1 MKLTGIKLR
10 RGLPA
15 LRRPKL
21 SRGRL
26 ILLCAAAA
34 LAIACAALGF
44 AYSGTAGELL
54 SQQAAERYQGEA
66 EQRFAQASAFFPL
79 SSEKGISDIYTFRS
93 AMDGKLLD
101 VSLEAAEG
109 APPLWFDAYSGSG
122 ELAVTGNKGSA
133 TVPALGLG
141 GQWFSFHPLELRSGG
156 YFTEDELM
164 HDRVILDEKLAW
176 QLFGSYDLA
185 GLTVTIGGK
194 PFVIA
199 GVVALEEDGASSKA
213 LGEQVGRIFLHFD
226 ALQQLTGG
234 DGSSGIDCYELV
246 CAEPISGFTLGLLT
260 ESFQGAETVQNS
272 GRFRLAATLGTLRH
286 FGSRSMQTAG
296 VALPYWENAARLV
309 ENDLAFLLLAIVLTA
324 LLPLGLLVFNAVRL
338 VRRGW
343 LALRWEVGP
352 RLWERAADRVRAKQQ
367 IALKKRQKRI
377 ESRWLKEDEAEEK
390 DREEV
395 MK

>member
-79 SSEKGISDIYTFRS
+79 GSEKGISDIYTFRS

-260 ESFQGAETVQNS
+260 ESFQGAETVQPK
-272 GRFRLAATLGTLRH
+272 
-286 FGSRSMQTAG
+286 
-296 VALPYWENAARLV
+296 LPGKYYKYLM
-309 ENDLAFLLLAIVLTA
+309 
-324 LLPLGLLVFNAVRL
+324 P
-338 VRRGW
+338 
-343 LALRWEVGP
+343 
-352 RLWERAADRVRAKQQ
+352 
-367 IALKKRQKRI
+367 
-377 ESRWLKEDEAEEK
+377 KE
-390 DREEV
+390 
-395 MK
+395 